1 MLRTRLTAFAA
12 LALILASAT
21 VFFTRRATGGVDVGP
36 PGTSAWEISVT
47 VRGEFPAK
55 NAKDAK
61 AKTNPR
67 VTLFAPPDFRRQH
80 VSDESWKSNELTRP
94 EGRAGAKGPREKAIW
109 KARPEA
115 STSKSYRLTYSF
127 HVVLGAHNPSL
138 AMGGRAKQL
147 DAEPKGSDRTLKS
160 TSRIQSERGE
170 IQELVKDLSAG
181 EKLDQ
186 YRAFFEYVNALPY
199 QDGVRQTAA
208 DCLENKDGKL
218 RGGDDIGKSRLLV
231 ALCRAN
237 KIPARVVGGMILT
250 PNAPPKLHRWVE
262 AWVPG
267 KERPE
272 PHWVPADPTFNHFGN
287 RRWPTNYLVVRIGDG
302 PIVSGPGSPRVS
314 LFARALADHPADETR
329 IQAFWRAVSL
339 SSLPPAEQHLAR
351 FIVLLP
357 VATVVVSFIR
367 VVIGYHTFGVFS
379 PALLGLIF
387 RDLRSLA
394 WGLGIFAATVLI
406 GWVFRKI
413 LDQFHLLLIPRAA
426 VLLTM
431 IVAFL
436 LVVLGVSARYGVQVS
451 GYLSL
456 FPLVILTHMV
466 ERVWTV
472 EAEDGSW
479 SSFKTLIGT
488 LGVAAVVALVLSPD
502 AVGRTVFRFPEMLGL
517 VTAALL
523 LLGRYTGYRLT
534 ELYRFQDVI
543 EPAKVDSGAANQ
555 IDNAKLLQSEPQPV
569 ADDKK
574 PDPKG

>member
-21 VFFTRRATGGVDVGP
+21 VFFTRRATGGVDAGP

-55 NAKDAK
+55 NAKDPK

-67 VTLFAPPDFRRQH
+67 VTLFVPPDFRRQH

-109 KARPEA
+109 KARPEV
-115 STSKSYRLTYSF
+115 STDKGYRLTYSF

-147 DAEPKGSDRTLKS
+147 DAEPKDSDRTRRS
-160 TSRIQSERGE
+160 TSRIQSDRGE
-170 IQELVKDLSAG
+170 IQELAKDLGVG

-186 YRAFFEYVNALPY
+186 FRAFHDYVNALAY
-199 QDGVRQTAA
+199 QDGAGQTAL
-208 DCLENKDGKL
+208 DCL
-218 RGGDDIGKSRLLV
+218 RSVGGDDIGKSRLLA
-231 ALCRAN
+231 ALCRA
-237 KIPARVVGGMILT
+237 KGIHARVVAGMILT

-339 SSLPPAEQHLAR
+339 ASLPPAEQHLAR

-543 EPAKVDSGAANQ
+543 EPAKVESGTAKQ
-555 IDNAKLLQSEPQPV
+555 TDGAKLLQSEPQPV

>member
-12 LALILASAT
+12 LALIIASAT
-21 VFFTRRATGGVDVGP
+21 VFFTRRATGGVDAGP
-36 PGTSAWEISVT
+36 PGTSVWEITVT

-55 NAKDAK
+55 KKDAK
-61 AKTNPR
+61 GAKAEPR
-67 VTLFAPPDFRRQH
+67 LTLYSPPDFRRQH
-80 VSDESWKSNELTRP
+80 VSDESWSSKELTRP
-94 EGRAGAKGPREKAIW
+94 EGRAGAKGPREKAVW
-109 KARPEA
+109 K
-115 STSKSYRLTYSF
+115 TSPGATTDKGYRLAYSF
-127 HVVLGAHNPSL
+127 HALLGAHNPSL

-147 DAEPKGSDRTLKS
+147 DAEPKAPDRTLKS
-160 TSRIQSERGE
+160 TSRIQSDRREVR
-170 IQELVKDLSAG
+170 ELADDLGAG
-181 EKLDQ
+181 EPIEQ
-186 YRAFFEYVNALPY
+186 FRVFHEYVSALGF
-199 QDGVRQTAA
+199 QDGVGQTAL
-208 DCLENKDGKL
+208 DCVRN

-231 ALCRAN
+231 ALCRA
-237 KIPARVVGGMILT
+237 KGIHARVVAGMILT

-262 AWVPG
+262 AWVRG
-267 KERPE
+267 TERPE

-287 RRWPTNYLVVRIGDG
+287 RRWPANYLVVRIGDG

-314 LFARALADHPADETR
+314 LFARPLADHPAGESRMQT
-329 IQAFWRAVSL
+329 FWRAVSL
-339 SSLPPAEQHLAR
+339 ASLPPAEQHLAR

-406 GWVFRKI
+406 GWVFRKL

-488 LGVAAVVALVLSPD
+488 LGVAAVVAVTLSPD

-517 VTAALL
+517 VVAALL

-543 EPAKVDSGAANQ
+543 EPAK
-555 IDNAKLLQSEPQPV
+555 IDEGTAKQAENAKLPQPV
-569 ADDKK
+569 TDEKK
-574 PDPKG
+574 PDSEAG